1 MFPIL
6 ESARYLS
13 RPEQPLGGKAV
24 WKYLLRSAVHFR
36 GSQRWAS
43 FLLEDGANRQM
54 LRLQPRL
61 LLKPQRPYLRKDAS
75 AEQRIRWLMDHYR
88 WVRETWS
95 AEFALGLYQARC
107 LELANITVQGGASYQ
122 LVLRPTCKFDREGE
136 LLISLETAGL
146 PLAVV
151 SFSMVRNDVD
161 WVASIGCLQG
171 ASPELGREAVKA
183 ATSDLHGLRPK
194 QAVLLALYAFAR
206 GYDVERIVAVGNE
219 GHIHMARR
227 ASRDKVVA
235 DYDGFWL
242 EMGGEAAGDS
252 FVLPRRMGRKSG
264 DEIPSRKRAQYRR
277 RQALEDGM
285 VLQLRAAL
293 PDCAHGP
300 VFQTRPTARNVSA
313 QSTNRVPFG
322 MPGVYLP
329 LRIAA

>member
-13 RPEQPLGGKAV
+13 KPEQPLGGKAV

-43 FLLEDGANRQM
+43 FLLEDGARRQM

-107 LELANITVQGGASYQ
+107 LQIADIEVEGGAGYQ

-136 LLISLETAGL
+136 LLISLETNGL

-151 SFSMVRNDVD
+151 SFSMVRNDLD

-183 ATSDLHGLRPK
+183 ATADLHGLRPK

-206 GYDVERIVAVGNE
+206 GYGVERIVAVGNE
-219 GHIHMARR
+219 DHVHMARR

-242 EMGGEAAGDS
+242 EMGGEAIGDS
-252 FVLPRRMGRKSG
+252 FVLPRRMARKSG
-264 DEIPSRKRAQYRR
+264 DEIPARKRAQYRR
-277 RQALEDGM
+277 RQTLEDGM
-285 VLQLRAAL
+285 VVQIRAAL
-293 PDCAHGP
+293 PDCASVP
-300 VFQTRPTARNVSA
+300 VFKTRPTALNFSG
-313 QSTNRVPFG
+313 QPINRTAKGPQG
-322 MPGVYLP
+322 AYLP